1 MGWQYREEA
10 PVEVSVHNL
19 CCSLYLASSNRE
31 NTAAA
36 AARCRRPLP
45 PAAARCS
52 SRQPLAP
59 SSRLS

>member
-31 NTAAA
+31 NTAAS
-36 AARCRRPLP
+36 RRPLLQP
-45 PAAARCS
+45 PAARALVT
-52 SRQPLAP
+52 P
-59 SSRLS
+59 